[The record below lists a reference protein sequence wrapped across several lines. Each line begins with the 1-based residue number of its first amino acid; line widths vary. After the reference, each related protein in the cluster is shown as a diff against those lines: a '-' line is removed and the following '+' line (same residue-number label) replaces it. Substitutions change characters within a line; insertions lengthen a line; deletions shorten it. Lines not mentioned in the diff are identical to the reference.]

1 MTLDKKDLVN
11 DFKVEGDWV
20 ADMHAMHAKYGVPEA
35 LAKLDDE
42 KLKKFLK
49 FRIDFLQEELNELKA
64 TMEEDYK
71 NPGSRADDAV
81 DAMIDLVVISIG
93 TLDLFQVDAYEAW
106 ARVYEANLN
115 KEVGIKPSRPQ
126 GGDMPDLIKK
136 PGWKAPTH
144 ADNVGLLS
152 RVFKD

>member
-1 MTLDKKDLVN
+1 MTLDQKDFAN

-20 ADMHAMHAKYGVPEA
+20 ADMHAMHAKFGVPEA
-35 LAKLDDE
+35 LAKLDDD
-42 KLKKFLK
+42 KLRTFLK

-81 DAMIDLVVISIG
+81 DALVDLTVISIG

-106 ARVYEANLN
+106 ARVLEKNLE
-115 KEVGIKPSRPQ
+115 KEVGRKPNRPNPLNL
-126 GGDMPDLIKK
+126 PDLIKPK
-136 PGWKAPTH
+136 NWVAPTH
-144 ADNVGLLS
+144 SDNVGLLS
-152 RVFKD
+152 RVFK

>member
-1 MTLDKKDLVN
+1 MTLDQKDFAN

-20 ADMHAMHAKYGVPEA
+20 ADMHAMHAKFGVPEA
-35 LAKLDDE
+35 LAKLDDD
-42 KLKKFLK
+42 KLRTFLK

-81 DAMIDLVVISIG
+81 DALIDLSVIAIG
-93 TLDLFQVDAYEAW
+93 TLDLFKVDAYEAW
-106 ARVYEANLN
+106 ARVYEANVS
-115 KEVGIKPSRPQ
+115 KKVGIKPGRINPL
-126 GGDMPDLIKK
+126 GLPDLIK
-136 PGWKAPTH
+136 PQGWIGPQH

-152 RVFKD
+152 RVFK

>member
-1 MTLDKKDLVN
+1 MTLDQKDFAN

-20 ADMHAMHAKYGVPEA
+20 ADMHAMHAKFGVPEA
-35 LAKLDDE
+35 LAKLDDD
-42 KLKKFLK
+42 KLRTFLK

-81 DAMIDLVVISIG
+81 DALIDLSVIAIG
-93 TLDLFQVDAYEAW
+93 TLDLFKVDAYEAW
-106 ARVYEANLN
+106 ARVRDCNLQ
-115 KEVGIKPSRPQ
+115 KVVGQKPNRPNPLNL
-126 GGDMPDLIKK
+126 PDLCK
-136 PGWKAPTH
+136 PLGWIGPQH

-152 RVFKD
+152 RVFK